1 LIQVIILAKNSLFIA
16 LKGKHWNKE
25 EDNVLTKLHAI
36 HGNKWIEIS
45 KSIPGRSAEM
55 CRRRI
60 LTKKEAEKKKAA
72 DKQIVP
78 SAPSTKKAADKQIV
92 PSAPSTKKAAK
103 KQIVP
108 SAPSTKKAADKQIV
122 PSAPSTKKAADK
134 QIVPSAPSTKKAA
147 KKQKVTVTTTPSP
160 GCWACWRC
168 TYWRNPLNTKRC
180 EMCSE
185 RRK

>member
-103 KQIVP
+103 KQ
-108 SAPSTKKAADKQIV
+108 
-122 PSAPSTKKAADK
+122 
-134 QIVPSAPSTKKAA
+134 
-147 KKQKVTVTTTPSP
+147 KVTVTTTPSP